1 MGESLRNY
9 RVYSILSQLSFF
21 VNDDEGLDSSV
32 ERSTRGDG
40 PSTGRGARLQRTRAA
55 YDLTPS
61 GHEPSA
67 VLFAMKQ
74 WGETH
79 VPREVP
85 AKVDAR
91 VRDGESSVTSQLVDE
106 HDVAVPADEVTFV
119 RS

>member
-1 MGESLRNY
+1 
-9 RVYSILSQLSFF
+9 
-21 VNDDEGLDSSV
+21 
-32 ERSTRGDG
+32 
-40 PSTGRGARLQRTRAA
+40 
-55 YDLTPS
+55 
-61 GHEPSA
+61 
-67 VLFAMKQ
+67 MKQ